1 MNVAQAEVL
10 NLESGAKQVL
20 QETFGYQQF
29 RPGQEEIIDTVLSGR
44 DCLVVM
50 PTGGGKSLCYQIPAL
65 LLNGLTVVVSPLISL
80 MNCKPTAWRRR
91 ALTRRKPASSNLK

>member
-10 NLESGAKQVL
+10 NLESELNRFYK
-20 QETFGYQQF
+20 ETFGYQQF

-65 LLNGLTVVVSPLISL
+65 PY
-80 MNCKPTAWRRR
+80 C
-91 ALTRRKPASSNLK
+91 